1 MPGPTESRHVPV
13 MRDECVAVLAD
24 AVATAADPVVVDAT
38 CGLGGHSEAML
49 GAWPSARVFGI
60 DRDPQALALASE
72 RLAGFGDRFVP
83 CQGEFELLPEFL
95 DAAGVTH
102 AAAVLMDLGVSSLQI
117 DEPDR
122 GFSYSTP
129 SPLDMRMN
137 PGDTQTAAD
146 LVNHASEAELA
157 RILAE
162 FGEERFARRI
172 AAEIVRRR
180 ETAPFETTDQL
191 VDVVYA
197 KIPAAKRAT
206 GGHPAK
212 RTFQALRIA
221 VNDELGLLRRT
232 LPVAAERL
240 AVGGRLAVLSFHSLE
255 DRIVKQFMRAQCT
268 SSTPVDLPVE
278 LPEHAAQFQDLT
290 RSGQVPA
297 ETERA
302 TNPRSASVRLRAIAR
317 IAAAPSRRTS

>member
-1 MPGPTESRHVPV
+1 MPGPTEFGHIPV
-13 MRDECVAVLAD
+13 MRDECIAVLAD
-24 AVATAADPVVVDAT
+24 AVTAATEPVVIDAT

-49 GAWPSARVFGI
+49 TAWPSARVLGI
-60 DRDPQALALASE
+60 DRDPQALALASK
-72 RLAGFGDRFVP
+72 RLARFGDRFVP
-83 CQGEFELLPEFL
+83 CPGEFELLPDFL
-95 DAAGVTH
+95 DAAGHVYAT
-102 AAAVLMDLGVSSLQI
+102 AILMDLGVSSLQI

-122 GFSYSTP
+122 GFSYSVN

-137 PGDTQTAAD
+137 PADTQSAAD
-146 LVNHASEAELA
+146 VVNHASEAELT

-172 AAEIVRRR
+172 AAEMVRRR
-180 ETAPFETTDQL
+180 QEVPFTTTAQL

-232 LPVAAERL
+232 LPLAAQRL
-240 AVGGRLAVLSFHSLE
+240 DVGGRLAVLSFHSLE
-255 DRIVKQFMRAQCT
+255 DRIVKQFMRAQCAG
-268 SSTPVDLPVE
+268 STPVDLPVE
-278 LPEHAAQFQDLT
+278 LPEHAAQFRDLT
-290 RSGQVPA
+290 RSGQVP
-297 ETERA
+297 TEVERT
-302 TNPRSASVRLRAIAR
+302 TNPRSTSVRLRAIAR
-317 IAAAPSRRTS
+317 IAAAPSRRTP